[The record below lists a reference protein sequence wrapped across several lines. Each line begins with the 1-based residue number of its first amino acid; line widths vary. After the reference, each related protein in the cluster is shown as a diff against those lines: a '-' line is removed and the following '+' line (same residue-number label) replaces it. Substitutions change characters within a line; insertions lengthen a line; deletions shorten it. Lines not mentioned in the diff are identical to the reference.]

1 MEECSG
7 GHGEK
12 EGEGTEGSCVSLV
25 PQACTPLTK
34 VKHLKMKNKQ
44 RPFLSVVA
52 KSDILELEDFTK
64 RDFVPRQLGKHK

>member
-1 MEECSG
+1 M
-7 GHGEK
+7 
-12 EGEGTEGSCVSLV
+12 
-25 PQACTPLTK
+25 TK